1 MPGRPGTSS
10 RASSAA
16 VLLPLAAVILVTG
29 CGGGRGGG
37 GAAAPATT
45 RAATPPPAQT
55 RAAAFPQA
63 GVILR
68 ERVAV
73 RSAPRRSAREVEVL
87 HQFRADNRP
96 TIVFAIGSTDD
107 PSGRS
112 WYRIELPG
120 RTNRLKGWIDAATVK
135 LRTVRARIV
144 IDRGTRTLKL
154 YDRARLRFRTRVA
167 VGRPGMETPLGSFYV
182 VAGFRPTERALGV
195 YAFETSAYSK
205 LSEWPGGGIIGIHGT
220 PQPELLGTAAS
231 HGCVRVSNAAARTLE
246 RLVPIGAAISIVD

>member
-1 MPGRPGTSS
+1 MPGRPVLSS

-16 VLLPLAAVILVTG
+16 AVLPLAAVILVAG

-37 GAAAPATT
+37 AAEPAATH
-45 RAATPPPAQT
+45 AATPPQAKT

-68 ERVAV
+68 ETVSV
-73 RSAPRRSAREVEVL
+73 RSAPRRSAREVKVL
-87 HQFRADNRP
+87 RQFRADNRP
-96 TIVFAIGSTDD
+96 TIVFAIGSADD
-107 PSGRS
+107 SSGRS
-112 WYRIELPG
+112 WYRIEVPG
-120 RTNRLKGWIDAATVK
+120 RTNTLKGWIDAANAK
-135 LRTVRARIV
+135 LRPVRARIV
-144 IDRGTRTLKL
+144 IDRGAQTLKL

-246 RLVPIGAAISIVD
+246 RLVPIGAAISVVD